1 MLTDAAVAPRQEFER
16 RIRAWLSYSDAE
28 ITGII
33 QRAREADALV
43 KSSGLFDYTLVN
55 KQLEMTTEKLQDLI
69 SENRPDLIPPRS
81 EVRET
86 TNGIPRSQLH
96 PLACLPCADNRAL
109 LTTLAGGH
117 LTGAVPGCLRGPR
130 LGLQGNHGSHGHGH
144 GRLGAAP
151 LQKPADPFSGP
162 SMAPFSVTLR
172 GPAAPAAKFPF
183 FALPP
188 QVKVAVSMA
197 VRKPKEHE
205 EEGIHYKF
213 QGKADAFKKM
223 IEKGEIIADTKV
235 S

>member
-1 MLTDAAVAPRQEFER
+1 MPYLVVSGARGWGYKEIMARMVTDMADSVR
-16 RIRAWLSYSDAE
+16 R
-28 ITGII
+28 
-33 QRAREADALV
+33 
-43 KSSGLFDYTLVN
+43 
-55 KQLEMTTEKLQDLI
+55 
-69 SENRPDLIPPRS
+69 
-81 EVRET
+81 
-86 TNGIPRSQLH
+86 
-96 PLACLPCADNRAL
+96 
-109 LTTLAGGH
+109 
-117 LTGAVPGCLRGPR
+117 
-130 LGLQGNHGSHGHGH
+130 
-144 GRLGAAP
+144 P